1 VDTEELRYLREVS
14 IPLIRQHGWIVNGF
28 NASTSLAGNITYT
41 AGLTEAGVAE
51 LAVAGL
57 PHAPAGLLL
66 NDAARVHLNSE
77 LAPGMSVP
85 TSNGVTLRV
94 VDAPGVIGPV
104 SRSLYGQQVR
114 FWQLLWPDPDG
125 VYPDQPGWT
134 ATLHPRQPIYTDP
147 PTGYRPPAGDGLVG
161 LLDHLSRRQDAAGR
175 TPRGES

>member
-1 VDTEELRYLREVS
+1 MDTAELRYLRQVA
-14 IPLIRQHGWIVNGF
+14 IPLVREHGWIVNAY
-28 NASTSLAGNITYT
+28 NANTSLGGNITYT
-41 AGLTEAGVAE
+41 AGLTEAGIAE

-77 LAPGMSVP
+77 LIPGESYP
-85 TSNGVTLRV
+85 TCNGVVLRV

-104 SRSLYGQQVR
+104 ARSLYGRQVR
-114 FWQLLWPDPDG
+114 FRQLLWPDTAG

-134 ATLHPRQPIYTDP
+134 ETPHPYQPIYMEP
-147 PTGYRPPAGDGLVG
+147 PPGYRPPDGDGLVG
-161 LLDHLSRRQDAAGR
+161 LLDRLDHRRDSPQ